1 MYKVSSQLSCS
12 YGPESKTGPDMPT
25 VTVGDKRMTNVKM
38 ANGEIIQGIRRNKD
52 VGLLQPSEDI
62 MNCDVPGL
70 RPLRYTPGLNCDA
83 HLESLRPERSSN
95 HPTLQGGDQWKKKDF
110 RPSPN
115 VEDKWYTSRLPDHG
129 SEGLERLAMPA
140 SQYFGNTGSPYDS
153 IYPQDELSQIKMR
166 NRRFQN
172 SCSSVPYAGEPMMRE
187 YPGYAPPTHQQEP
200 SPLHDLSMLDQELN
214 MTRRATRPFV
224 PSEGADL
231 SKLQRHLDELEEE
244 QLKIQRK
251 SSEPI
256 YTVDQLP
263 PPKKVVRAPLTE
275 ANAPKLRPE
284 VRIADQIAIRSYVLG
299 HNMSKIGGYVKV
311 EGRPR
316 AASSSRS
323 YDKPSED
330 GDRAAHRRNPV
341 SGSPNENISVADR
354 ILRRIWSGK
363 PD

>member
-95 HPTLQGGDQWKKKDF
+95 HPTLQGGDQWKKKLIQHPKTYEGSFVDANMQDF

-172 SCSSVPYAGEPMMRE
+172 SCSSVPYAGEPMMRGQPMYAPVGPALMYPPYAPPMMMMPPPPMMGQ

-275 ANAPKLRPE
+275 
-284 VRIADQIAIRSYVLG
+284 G
-299 HNMSKIGGYVKV
+299 GSKEKKNG
-311 EGRPR
+311 E
-316 AASSSRS
+316 
-323 YDKPSED
+323 
-330 GDRAAHRRNPV
+330 
-341 SGSPNENISVADR
+341 
-354 ILRRIWSGK
+354 
-363 PD
+363 